1 MSKNKN
7 IKFTFGLKDWLL
19 ANRKACREIEIESG
33 VFNKPRIHKSKK
45 KYKRSRDKKITFHP
59 INIIQ

>member
-19 ANRKACREIEIESG
+19 ANRRACREIDVESG
-33 VFNKPRIHKSKK
+33 VSNKSKVHESKK
-45 KYKRSRDKKITFHP
+45 KYKRSRDKKVTI
-59 INIIQ
+59 